1 MEGLSA
7 TWMNIGF
14 RVEDRVL
21 LVQILFTGLLLLDT
35 REMILWVLMWM
46 LFMRKGGMG
55 HWMFG

>member
-1 MEGLSA
+1 
-7 TWMNIGF
+7 MNIGF